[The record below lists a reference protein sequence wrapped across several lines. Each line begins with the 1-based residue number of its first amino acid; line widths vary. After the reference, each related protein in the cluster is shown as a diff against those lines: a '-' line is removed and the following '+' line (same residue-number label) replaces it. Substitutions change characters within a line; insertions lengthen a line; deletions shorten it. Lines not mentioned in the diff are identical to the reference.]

1 MSFCIKMVSHRVS
14 GITGPYPRQV
24 VLPSCVNSVTS
35 FSYVY
40 WSGTLCARNTV
51 DHVTRI
57 ACDFPSHLL
66 RRTMKSMK
74 WIIFGYIWTHRTFLR
89 ASEASGGLTVELS
102 TVFRVD
108 TYVCNVMRPS
118 VGCQRWFFKD
128 DLHLFGT
135 MEYRETS
142 SNYLSYVR

>member
-1 MSFCIKMVSHRVS
+1 MSFCIRMVSYRVS

-24 VLPSCVNSVTS
+24 VLHSCVNSVTS
-35 FSYVY
+35 FSYVN

-57 ACDFPSHLL
+57 ACDFPSLFV
-66 RRTMKSMK
+66 RRTIKSINESFSDIYGHTAHFFEHLK
-74 WIIFGYIWTHRTFLR
+74 HP
-89 ASEASGGLTVELS
+89 GGLTVELP

-108 TYVCNVMRPS
+108 TYVCNVTRPS

-135 MEYRETS
+135 MEDRETS